1 MTDGG
6 LPADEGDGIRKTLRR
21 HLRERMVARDKPAV
35 QAIRAAVAAI
45 ENAEAQPVDGSSAT
59 EQLLNASTSADV
71 ARRLVSDE
79 DARALV
85 AGEIDELHAAALHRR
100 SIGATESAATLERQA
115 DLLRRILT
123 TAP

>member
-6 LPADEGDGIRKTLRR
+6 LPADEGAGIRETLRR

-35 QAIRAAVAAI
+35 QAIRAVVAAI
-45 ENAEAQPVDGSSAT
+45 ENAEAQPIDGSSAS

-79 DARALV
+79 DARDLV
-85 AGEIDELHAAALHRR
+85 AGEIDELHAAALHRPR
-100 SIGATESAATLERQA
+100 SARPNRPPPSNGRPISCAGS
-115 DLLRRILT
+115 
-123 TAP
+123 